1 MKRLKLK
8 LGWEFF
14 FKSKSIL
21 CNWTWSCLKVHTSD
35 HEWPRVTTNDHEW
48 PRVTTSDHE
57 WPRVDHEWPR
67 VTTSDH
73 EWECIKKFCWRH
85 DDVSITSFLSN
96 NHYLTAKGPFLQT
109 LAAEIDIYAMS
120 EWGGG
125 LGDRQGGGGG
135 GGGRNLPPPAPFNLG
150 SRHFSLTFR
159 TLKATLPALPPPVH
173 FPPSFLPGLQ
183 ALSTSLPT
191 PTSEGRKKK
200 ER

>member
-1 MKRLKLK
+1 MHRAFHKTPTGLHGFDCRSYR
-8 LGWEFF
+8 GR
-14 FKSKSIL
+14 
-21 CNWTWSCLKVHTSD
+21 SC
-35 HEWPRVTTNDHEW
+35 RMQ
-48 PRVTTSDHE
+48 
-57 WPRVDHEWPR
+57 
-67 VTTSDH
+67 
-73 EWECIKKFCWRH
+73 
-85 DDVSITSFLSN
+85 
-96 NHYLTAKGPFLQT
+96 GT

-135 GGGRNLPPPAPFNLG
+135 RGRNLPPPAPFNLG

-200 ER
+200 ERKKERKKEEWICIKIVSRRHPDVIITSFYQVINV